1 MKKKQRKIISAVVFM
16 LSVAV
21 IIIGFFLMTN
31 TDGKPVSPVQT
42 GNPGSEP
49 DQGSG
54 DGGVQVTDSATIDGM
69 TEDIVNNMTL
79 EEKVGQMFVVG
90 LENLD
95 TGNGNYYEFRAITP
109 DMQQTI
115 TQYKPGGVF
124 FFSRNIESRE
134 QTKQLISDLAAA
146 SDIPLFFTV
155 DEEGGDVSRIA
166 GNPNMKT
173 TLFPSMEEVGLK
185 QDTEYAY
192 EMGKTIGSQIRELGF
207 NVDFAPVADVKTNQL
222 NTEIGNRS
230 FGADPELVSSMVT
243 AVVKGIQE
251 NDVSATLKHFPG
263 HGNSSED
270 SHKTAVNV
278 DNDLNRLRKVDFVP
292 FRAGIKEGADFVMVS
307 HISVSRVTE
316 DTVPACMSSL
326 MIQTVLR
333 KELGFD
339 GIAITDAMDMGAIT
353 KYYEPDEAAVNCVE
367 AGMDMIL
374 LSTDYQSAYRAVLGA
389 VQDGKIEE
397 TRIDE
402 SVKRIIRVK
411 IKRGLILSDTDLLD
425 SRTGR

>member
-1 MKKKQRKIISAVVFM
+1 MKKKQREIISALVFL
-16 LSVAV
+16 LSLAV
-21 IIIGFFLMTN
+21 IIAGCFLMTN
-31 TDGKPVSPVQT
+31 ST
-42 GNPGSEP
+42 
-49 DQGSG
+49 
-54 DGGVQVTDSATIDGM
+54 GVQVKPEHTGAPASETAEGTKKPAGVKVTDSAAIDGM
-69 TEDIVNNMTL
+69 TEDIVKNMTL
-79 EEKVGQMFVVG
+79 EEKIGQMFVVSM
-90 LENLD
+90 ENLD
-95 TGNGNYYEFRAITP
+95 TSNGNYYEFRSVTP
-109 DMQQTI
+109 DMEQTI
-115 TQYKPGGVF
+115 TQFKPGGVIL
-124 FFSRNIESRE
+124 FSRNIESRE
-134 QTKQLISDLAAA
+134 QTKQLISDLSAA
-146 SDIPLFFTV
+146 SDIPLFVTV

-166 GNPNMKT
+166 SNSNMKT
-173 TLFPSMEEVGLK
+173 TSFPSMEEVGLK
-185 QDTEYAY
+185 NDTDYAY
-192 EMGKTIGSQIRELGF
+192 QMGKTIGSEIKELGF
-207 NVDFAPVADVKTNQL
+207 NVDFAPVADVKTNES

-230 FGADPELVSSMVT
+230 FGDDPNLVSSMVT

-316 DTVPACMSSL
+316 DTVPACMSKL
-326 MIQTVLR
+326 MIQTILR
-333 KELGFD
+333 KELGFN

-374 LSTDYQSAYRAVLGA
+374 MSTDYQSAYQAVLDA
-389 VQDGKIEE
+389 VQDGRIDEVQ
-397 TRIDE
+397 IDE

-411 IKRGLILSDTDLLD
+411 IKRGLILSDTNLIP
-425 SRTGR
+425 